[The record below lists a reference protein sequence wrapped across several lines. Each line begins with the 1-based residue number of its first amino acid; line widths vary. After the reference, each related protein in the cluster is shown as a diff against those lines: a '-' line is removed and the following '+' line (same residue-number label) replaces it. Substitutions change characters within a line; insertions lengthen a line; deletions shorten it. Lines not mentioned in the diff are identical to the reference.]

1 MNNKNAMCATLE
13 LGISGDSHDL
23 IRNVCEDNGVIAV
36 DKDTMSI
43 ILDVYDDVVQTLP
56 KVGLRISTEEIE
68 LEVEGTGE
76 NAVLFGLIKCGET
89 ASDINQLIDEFSVNH
104 GEEDDEG
111 LEEDDEEAWGADD
124 YLSFVIAVGEIDKS
138 TLPKIQGVLNTHLS
152 TRPLKFDEG
161 ALVNMTVA
169 RLGDFHID

>member
-1 MNNKNAMCATLE
+1 MNNKNAMCAALE

-89 ASDINQLIDEFSVNH
+89 AADINQLIEEFSGNH
-104 GEEDDEG
+104 GEEDG
-111 LEEDDEEAWGADD
+111 EEEVEAWEADD
-124 YLSFVIAVGEIDKS
+124 YLSFVIAVGEIDKA
-138 TLPKIQGVLNTHLS
+138 TIPKIQGVLNTHLS